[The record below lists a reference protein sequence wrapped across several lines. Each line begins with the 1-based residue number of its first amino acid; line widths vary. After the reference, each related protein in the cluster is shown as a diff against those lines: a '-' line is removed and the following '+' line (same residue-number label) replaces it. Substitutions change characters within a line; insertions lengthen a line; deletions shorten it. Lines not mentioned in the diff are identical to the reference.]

1 MRRIHNYSFV
11 LFTSN
16 CFTTTPRTFRV
27 FFCSRVQFRCYF
39 FQMSR
44 LVITSDST
52 MRMHGIALPPHFGRR
67 KWKKSHP
74 IEWANEKRKKKIVI
88 GRGGK
93 VQQMITVQTVSWSL
107 KNVKRNTIKQNN
119 DLTPLKWLP
128 WTHKKCNFVRIIE
141 KEWCFWYL
149 WRSGHCNHTSEQT
162 HQTPSCASVLL
173 SVFSLWFG
181 RVCTF
186 ALVVISS
193 SSLNWT
199 DIIVFVSFRNIIWCK
214 RNWCRCFRLAEKR
227 SQMEQMEFWLAVPAN
242 TSSCSKSNDFGKR
255 HSDDWI

>member
-1 MRRIHNYSFV
+1 MI
-11 LFTSN
+11 
-16 CFTTTPRTFRV
+16 
-27 FFCSRVQFRCYF
+27 
-39 FQMSR
+39 
-44 LVITSDST
+44 
-52 MRMHGIALPPHFGRR
+52 
-67 KWKKSHP
+67 SHR
-74 IEWANEKRKKKIVI
+74 WN
-88 GRGGK
+88 GYRGH
-93 VQQMITVQTVSWSL
+93 T
-107 KNVKRNTIKQNN
+107 
-119 DLTPLKWLP
+119 
-128 WTHKKCNFVRIIE
+128 KKCNFVRIIE

-214 RNWCRCFRLAEKR
+214 RNWCRCFRLAEKKEPNGENGILTR
-227 SQMEQMEFWLAVPAN
+227 SPSEHFVLQQFERFRQETQWWLDLTGDRTCECEQWSQDSKVHDGCHDLLLTSKCVSIKNYVSFSIHLISLAHN
-242 TSSCSKSNDFGKR
+242 GTSRQSR
-255 HSDDWI
+255 LIRADDARNA